1 LRSWYTSA
9 YEMNQARKGEVRAG
23 PLRVE
28 RHRMN
33 RSRRVQSIHLALLSW
48 ICIVSRKR
56 DSISFVR
63 RMKKIAADLQ
73 WERTENRDIMIVC
86 TKCELVQVGR
96 MSKTML
102 Y

>member
-1 LRSWYTSA
+1 
-9 YEMNQARKGEVRAG
+9 
-23 PLRVE
+23 
-28 RHRMN
+28 MN

-86 TKCELVQVGR
+86 TKYELVQVGR